1 MTWVVYRV
9 TVLRKPGG
17 ASAVCER
24 GEWDALERAQPGHY
38 TLVRAGLASEA
49 EAERVARGGAG
60 DAAGTASCWP
70 WARRQR

>member
-9 TVLRKPGG
+9 TAPRKPCG

-24 GEWDALERAQPGHY
+24 GEWEALELAQPGYY

-60 DAAGTASCWP
+60 DAAGTAAWP
-70 WARRQR
+70 WARRWR